1 MSSSFC
7 LLSQMGS
14 TLKRKE
20 FAPIGANSFIQEKIL
35 FKKDFV
41 IPGSK
46 RKVKKKI
53 YIYICLSFIFQ
64 NWQKHV
70 VPVNLNLGKR
80 QMMLFKKVHTL
91 KSLYQHRNINLPHL
105 EGAPVP
111 SGLSAVLLP

>member
-46 RKVKKKI
+46 RKVKKKYI
-53 YIYICLSFIFQ
+53 YIYVCL
-64 NWQKHV
+64 
-70 VPVNLNLGKR
+70 
-80 QMMLFKKVHTL
+80 LFFKIG
-91 KSLYQHRNINLPHL
+91 RNMWYL
-105 EGAPVP
+105 
-111 SGLSAVLLP
+111 